1 MFDLL
6 SAVKRAFERLDERKR
21 IELLKVEEFP
31 IEMKM
36 EKVVNMFKNRE
47 WVLLDDIFVGET
59 KKRGVI
65 TCFMALL
72 ELMKIKKLIARQD
85 EKLGQIRIYLNP
97 ENKDKDFKTLMHGD
111 AN

>member
-1 MFDLL
+1 
-6 SAVKRAFERLDERKR
+6 
-21 IELLKVEEFP
+21 
-31 IEMKM
+31 MKM
-36 EKVVNMFKNRE
+36 QKVVDMFKKRD

-72 ELMKIKKLIARQD
+72 ELMKIKKIIARQD
-85 EKLGQIRIYLNP
+85 AQQGQIRIYLNP
-97 ENKDKDFKTLMHGD
+97 ENKDKDFKTLMHGE